1 MKLNPNNF
9 KLKIGENALERIGLD
24 CKDKYF
30 KFVGLRFDEFLTWEY
45 QVDHISRKLA
55 SGNFAIN
62 STKKL
67 LPKKVKMLIYNSLV
81 KSHLE
86 YGIVAWGGANQKL
99 LKKTK

>member
-1 MKLNPNNF
+1 MATLGVNF
-9 KLKIGENALERIGLD
+9 KVRLVDGSEDGKGGLW
-24 CKDKYF
+24 
-30 KFVGLRFDEFLTWEY
+30 FDEFLTWEY